1 MNIGQALINPNGR
14 SGQQEYWIGILIL
27 VAANIVSGFIP
38 VLGTLIWIGLIYVGV
53 CIYGR
58 RLHDA
63 GKSAWLHA
71 IPWAV
76 SIVLCVVGSFF
87 IIGALI
93 AAIQSGDENFNIIAV
108 LTASGG
114 ALAFFGL
121 SYLVWIVY
129 TIWAGLLKGD
139 PGANRFGPPPQPEAP
154 TFTPAAPSA
163 QPSGGQEPPRPG
175 PAA

>member
-14 SGQQEYWIGILIL
+14 SPQNEYWVGILIL
-27 VAANIVSGFIP
+27 IAANIVSGFIP

-53 CIYGR
+53 CVYGR

-76 SIVLCVVGSFF
+76 SIVLGVIGSFF
-87 IIGALI
+87 IIGAII
-93 AAIQSGDENFNIIAV
+93 AAVQSGDEDFNVIAV
-108 LTASGG
+108 LSASGG

-129 TIWAGLLKGD
+129 TIWVGLLKGD
-139 PGANRFGPPPQPEAP
+139 PGANRFGPSPQAEAP
-154 TFTPAAPSA
+154 VFTPAAPA
-163 QPSGGQEPPRPG
+163 PQPSDGEAPPRTG